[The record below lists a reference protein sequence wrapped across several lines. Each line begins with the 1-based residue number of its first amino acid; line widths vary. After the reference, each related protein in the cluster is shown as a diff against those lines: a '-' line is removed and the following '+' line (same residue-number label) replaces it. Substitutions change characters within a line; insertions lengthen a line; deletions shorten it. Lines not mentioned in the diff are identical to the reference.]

1 MEVVG
6 VDSTTP
12 LADSILEHVG
22 SMYTAIGKPAEGLPF
37 FVRSIDI
44 QEELLGKVIFFP
56 FLSKHVVVHLLFF
69 QMFKNSYSAH
79 AKRDMQFKTIISVN
93 KMEHLEF

>member
-22 SMYTAIGKPAEGLPF
+22 SMYTALGKPAEGLPF
-37 FVRSIDI
+37 FVRSVDI
-44 QEELLGKVIFFP
+44 QEELLGKVIVP
-56 FLSKHVVVHLLFF
+56 LF
-69 QMFKNSYSAH
+69 
-79 AKRDMQFKTIISVN
+79 
-93 KMEHLEF
+93 

>member
-22 SMYTAIGKPAEGLPF
+22 SMYTALGKPAEGLPF
-37 FVRSIDI
+37 FVRSVDI
-44 QEELLGKVIFFP
+44 QEELLGKVIVPP
-56 FLSKHVVVHLLFF
+56 FLS
-69 QMFKNSYSAH
+69 
-79 AKRDMQFKTIISVN
+79 
-93 KMEHLEF
+93 